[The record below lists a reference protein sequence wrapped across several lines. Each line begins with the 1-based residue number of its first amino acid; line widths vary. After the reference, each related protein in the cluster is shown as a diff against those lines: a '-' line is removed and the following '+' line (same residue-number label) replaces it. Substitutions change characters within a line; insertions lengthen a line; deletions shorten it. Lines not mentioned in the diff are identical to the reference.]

1 MVKGEVYPMSLE
13 TISQK
18 QLNELERCVENLLTA
33 MRKTRMLQ
41 DPLVESLKAL
51 EHQLG
56 EARRKRFDQST
67 PEFRGF

>member
-1 MVKGEVYPMSLE
+1 MSLE

-18 QLNELERCVENLLTA
+18 QLNELERCVQNLLTA

-51 EHQLG
+51 EHKLG